1 MSTALRRAVFLDRDG
16 TLNLDTGYVH
26 RVEDWRWL
34 PGVPEALARFKAAGW
49 LLVVAS
55 NQSGIAR
62 GMFGP
67 AELHALERWVDARLA
82 PLGAAPDA
90 WYSCPHLPEITGPC
104 DCRKPAPGLLLR
116 AARDLAIDLAASWMV
131 GDRLRDAQAG
141 LAAGCRAVLL
151 RTGWGEHEAAQARA
165 ALPQVPVLPDL
176 PAACAHILAQH
187 SGKEFLKETAR
198 RCSLRRAVL
207 QQRLA
212 GKNFPAALRAIS
224 L

>member
-67 AELHALERWVDARLA
+67 AELHTLERWVDARLA

-90 WYSCPHLPEITGPC
+90 WYSCPHLPETTGPC

-116 AARDLAIDLAASWMV
+116 AARDLAIDLAASWVV

-165 ALPQVPVLPDL
+165 VLPQVPVLPDL

-187 SGKEFLKETAR
+187 S
-198 RCSLRRAVL
+198 
-207 QQRLA
+207 
-212 GKNFPAALRAIS
+212 
-224 L
+224 